1 MLNQVVLMGRLTR
14 NPELKFTANSKP
26 YTKFSIA
33 INRNTKDG
41 QTDFPTCVAYGKTA
55 EFICNWF
62 EKGSM
67 IIVLGRL
74 QTSSWED
81 KNGKKQFS
89 MDVKCDS
96 VQFGESK
103 KSSSPQNTQTY
114 PQAQNS
120 YTVPPFIPTNDS
132 DFAELGEDDGDVP
145 F

>member
-1 MLNQVVLMGRLTR
+1 MLNQVVLMGRLTH
-14 NPELKFTANSKP
+14 NPELRFTTNSTP

-67 IIVLGRL
+67 IIVLGQL

-81 KNGKKQFS
+81 KNGKKHFS

-96 VQFGESK
+96 VQFDESK
-103 KSSSPQNTQTY
+103 RNAQNTQAY

-120 YTVPPFIPTNDS
+120 YAAPPNVPDD
-132 DFAELGEDDGDVP
+132 DFAELDNSDIP